1 MPVAVTACC
10 ALLAFS
16 ALSVSVTDSLFGPA
30 AVVAVGENWMGSTH
44 DAPTASSSELVQSE
58 ALAAETKSAG

>member
-1 MPVAVTACC
+1 MAMIACC
-10 ALLAFS
+10 ALATLRL
-16 ALSVSVTDSLFGPA
+16 LSVSVTDSLTGPA
-30 AVVAVGENWMGSTH
+30 PVALAGENWMGRSQ